1 MDSLRRGASRAV
13 PRARVIVRRRF
24 GELIDRQLDLFE
36 QDNADLFERLED
48 AEDEY
53 RRAARADAEE
63 RFGDLQELLA
73 EGGETLVGLRDTY
86 AETLDDKAADEY
98 AGASTSPCCAA
109 SRSSCSSST
118 TRGRGGTRGL
128 AMPKWCS
135 RGVRRRRRATGHT
148 PRQRAERRGRSTRH
162 SGSARSSRTALGPDQ
177 GLAAHDRPVPVVHLR
192 GTSGSPGRTRPRAA

>member
-1 MDSLRRGASRAV
+1 M
-13 PRARVIVRRRF
+13 IFRRRF

-53 RRAARADAEE
+53 RRAGRTDAEE

-98 AGASTSPCCAA
+98 AGAFDFAV
-109 SRSSCSSST
+109 
-118 TRGRGGTRGL
+118 L
-128 AMPKWCS
+128 
-135 RGVRRRRRATGHT
+135 RRF
-148 PRQRAERRGRSTRH
+148 PQFVLE
-162 SGSARSSRTALGPDQ
+162 LGDEE
-177 GLAAHDRPVPVVHLR
+177 DDED
-192 GTSGSPGRTRPRAA
+192 

>member
-1 MDSLRRGASRAV
+1 
-13 PRARVIVRRRF
+13 VIFRRRF

-53 RRAARADAEE
+53 RRAGRADAEE

-98 AGASTSPCCAA
+98 AGAFDFAV
-109 SRSSCSSST
+109 
-118 TRGRGGTRGL
+118 L
-128 AMPKWCS
+128 
-135 RGVRRRRRATGHT
+135 RRF
-148 PRQRAERRGRSTRH
+148 PQFVLE
-162 SGSARSSRTALGPDQ
+162 LGEEED
-177 GLAAHDRPVPVVHLR
+177 DED
-192 GTSGSPGRTRPRAA
+192 